1 MFDLFLRPPS
11 KLPET
16 WVFEPLTRFERASRA
31 VATLLRGGYPK
42 NESQPGIAT
51 MALST
56 TPRPS
61 PLLALKH
68 RRLSVPFVLILIALA
83 LMLIAAWLGVY
94 SATRHASP
102 IDRATP
108 RFLVHAAPF
117 TGMPDAPG
125 QKLSLAT

>member
-1 MFDLFLRPPS
+1 
-11 KLPET
+11 
-16 WVFEPLTRFERASRA
+16 
-31 VATLLRGGYPK
+31 
-42 NESQPGIAT
+42 

-56 TPRPS
+56 TTRARPS

-68 RRLSVPFVLILIALA
+68 RLFSVPFGLILVALA

-108 RFLVHAAPF
+108 RMLVHAAPF
-117 TGMPDAPG
+117 PGTSDAAA